1 MEVALAKRKKALIFV
16 LAITAIAVQG
26 LAMRVRAHST
36 YRVQPP
42 LAIGAW
48 TVKSIPLSSE
58 AMSSLGNPQADG
70 WNYSNSL
77 DEYVTVQVISPD
89 TFDAYRN
96 PPILTRFFI
105 AASAREISSKAGG
118 MQQTT
123 FNALADAESKI
134 LMMTWIQQKSG
145 RCKAISSS
153 GEQSLVDR
161 LRINIETLIEP
172 EPYCLV
178 RVYLAIPKW
187 DVNGQQSKRTV
198 TRIANAIQAT
208 GGNQR

>member
-16 LAITAIAVQG
+16 LAMTAIAVQG

-58 AMSSLGNPQADG
+58 AMSALGNPQADG

-77 DEYVTVQVISPD
+77 DESVTVQVISPD

-198 TRIANAIQAT
+198 THIATAIQAT

>member
-16 LAITAIAVQG
+16 LAMTAIAVQG

-58 AMSSLGNPQADG
+58 AMSALGNPQVDG

-77 DEYVTVQVISPD
+77 DESVTVQVISPD

>member
-16 LAITAIAVQG
+16 LAMTAIAVQA

-58 AMSSLGNPQADG
+58 AMSALGNPQVDG

-77 DEYVTVQVISPD
+77 DESVTVQVISPD

>member
-1 MEVALAKRKKALIFV
+1 MEVALTKRKQALIFV

-48 TVKSIPLSSE
+48 TLKSIPLSSE
-58 AMSSLGNPQADG
+58 AMSALGNPQTDG
-70 WNYSNSL
+70 WNYSNAL
-77 DEYVTVQVISPD
+77 DESVTVQVISPD

-105 AASAREISSKAGG
+105 AASAQEISSKAGG

-123 FNALADAESKI
+123 FTALADAESKI

-187 DVNGQQSKRTV
+187 DANSQQSKRTV

>member
-1 MEVALAKRKKALIFV
+1 MEVALIKRKQVLIFV
-16 LAITAIAVQG
+16 LTICAIAVQTV
-26 LAMRVRAHST
+26 AVRVRAHSS

-42 LAIGAW
+42 LTIGGW

-58 AMSSLGNPQADG
+58 AMSALGNPQADG
-70 WNYSNSL
+70 WNYSNAL
-77 DEYVTVQVISPD
+77 DESVTVQIISPD

-96 PPILTRFFI
+96 PPILTRFFN
-105 AASAREISSKAGG
+105 ATSAMVINSKAGG

-134 LMMTWIQQKSG
+134 LMMTWIQQESG
-145 RCKAISSS
+145 KCKPISSS

-161 LRINIETLIEP
+161 LRTNIETLLQP

-178 RVYLAIPKW
+178 RVYMAVPKW
-187 DVNGQQSKRTV
+187 DVNAQQSKRSL
-198 TRIANAIQAT
+198 TRIATSIQST
-208 GGNQR
+208 GGNHR

>member
-16 LAITAIAVQG
+16 LVMTAIAVQG

-58 AMSSLGNPQADG
+58 AMSALGNPQADG

-77 DEYVTVQVISPD
+77 DESVTVQVISPD

>member
-1 MEVALAKRKKALIFV
+1 MEVALTKRKKALIFV
-16 LAITAIAVQG
+16 LAMTAIAVQG

-58 AMSSLGNPQADG
+58 AMSALGNPQADG

-77 DEYVTVQVISPD
+77 DESVTVQVISPD

-105 AASAREISSKAGG
+105 AASAKEISSKAGG

-161 LRINIETLIEP
+161 LSINIETLIEP

-187 DVNGQQSKRTV
+187 DVNGLQSKRTV

>member
-16 LAITAIAVQG
+16 LAMTAIAVQG

-58 AMSSLGNPQADG
+58 AMSALGNPQADG

-77 DEYVTVQVISPD
+77 DESVTVQVISPD

>member
-1 MEVALAKRKKALIFV
+1 MEVALTKRKQALIFV

-58 AMSSLGNPQADG
+58 AMSALGNPQADG

-77 DEYVTVQVISPD
+77 DESVTVQVISPD

-105 AASAREISSKAGG
+105 AASAQEISSKAGG

-123 FNALADAESKI
+123 FTALADAESKI